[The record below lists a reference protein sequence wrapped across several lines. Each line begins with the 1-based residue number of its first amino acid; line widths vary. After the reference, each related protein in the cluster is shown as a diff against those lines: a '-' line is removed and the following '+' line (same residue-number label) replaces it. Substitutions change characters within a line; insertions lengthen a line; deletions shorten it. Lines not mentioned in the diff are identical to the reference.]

1 MAKKQLFGI
10 KYPFQNESESSYY
23 LDLNMSY
30 KEKVRS
36 EITHIIFTPKGQRY
50 RMPDFGTDLI
60 KYIFEPNDDETWG
73 KIKSEIKEQVT
84 KYLPRVSFQDI
95 NMYRDEEN
103 GNHLYAEIKYIIKK
117 GDSEEF
123 DNIMLRID

>member
-1 MAKKQLFGI
+1 MED
-10 KYPFQNESESSYY
+10 NYY

-60 KYIFEPNDDETWG
+60 KYIFEPNDEETWG

-95 NMYRDEEN
+95 NMYRDKEN
-103 GNHLYAEIKYIIKK
+103 GNHLYAEIKYSIKK
-117 GDSEEF
+117 GDSEEI